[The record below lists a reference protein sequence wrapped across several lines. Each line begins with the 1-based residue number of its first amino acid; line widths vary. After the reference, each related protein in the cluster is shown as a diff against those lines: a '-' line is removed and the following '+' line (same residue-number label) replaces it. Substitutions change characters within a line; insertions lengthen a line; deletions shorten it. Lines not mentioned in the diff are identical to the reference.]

1 VKLARGD
8 LALRL
13 ASLALAAGL
22 WFVIA
27 GRQTAERGLSVP
39 VELRNVPRELE
50 LTGDAVNAVDVR
62 VRASPGLIDSLDPRK
77 VLATIDLAGTQEG
90 EKIVQLTP
98 DRIQVPF
105 GFRVVKITPSLLTL
119 NLESTRRKTV
129 PVRPRVIGRPA
140 AGFEVAEVTSE
151 PAEVRVAGPR
161 SRVQEVESA
170 FTEPVSVEA
179 ADHTLQEWVSVG
191 LEDPML
197 RLEGG
202 SRVRVTAKLR
212 EARETRVFEGLRV
225 VARGRPARLDPA
237 HVAVVLSGPATEL
250 QSVEASAVQPY
261 VQVPADLPAAARLPL
276 AVDIGPGHAG
286 VAVVETRP
294 SEVAV
299 RPLRAAAGR

>member
-1 VKLARGD
+1 MRLPQGE
-8 LALRL
+8 LPLRL

-22 WFVIA
+22 WFPIA

-50 LTGDAVNAVDVR
+50 LTGDAVNVVDVR
-62 VRASPGLIDSLDPRK
+62 IRASPGLIDSLDPRK

-119 NLESTRRKTV
+119 NLESTRRKVV

-140 AGFEVAEVTSE
+140 NGFEVSSVTSD
-151 PAEVRVAGPR
+151 PPQVRVAGPR
-161 SRVQEVESA
+161 SRVQEIESA
-170 FTEPVSVEA
+170 FTEPVSVEGA
-179 ADHTLQEWVSVG
+179 ERTVQEAVNVG
-191 LEDPML
+191 LEDPLL

-202 SRVRVTAKLR
+202 SQVRVTAR
-212 EARETRVFEGLRV
+212 VAEARETRVFEGLAV

-237 HVAVVLSGPATEL
+237 RVTVVVSGTPAQLAGLRASSLHPYVEVPSGEGASRQRLAVEL
-250 QSVEASAVQPY
+250 EGAPNGVTVVEAR
-261 VQVPADLPAAARLPL
+261 PA
-276 AVDIGPGHAG
+276 
-286 VAVVETRP
+286 
-294 SEVAV
+294 EVGV
-299 RPLRAAAGR
+299 RPLRR